1 MAVDV
6 GTAVAYLDL
15 NMTAFNE
22 GLATA
27 ESALAKF
34 KDASSSIG
42 DKLTAVGGIAS
53 NIGSNLTRNLTVPL
67 VGLGK
72 SAIDSYRDFES
83 AFTGVRKTVDAT
95 EEEYEMLSNAIQKM
109 AGETASSAEDI
120 AGVME
125 VAGQLG
131 IDLGKN
137 GEEITE
143 FTKIM
148 VELGDSTN
156 LTAEQ
161 AATALARFMNI
172 TGTATSD
179 VDRLGSTVVDLGNN
193 FAAQEDEITNMAL
206 RLASA
211 GTMAGLTETE
221 ILGLATA
228 MTSVGIRAEAGGSS
242 MSTTLA
248 NIEMAVKKALSG
260 DEGAITQ
267 LNTLADV
274 SGMSASEFANA
285 WENDPI
291 TALKAFL
298 IGLNG
303 VEEKGGSAVLV
314 LDELGMSGIRQSNM
328 LRALSLAGGE
338 LTDAIDLANNAWEE
352 NTALTTEAEK
362 RYDTLDSRI
371 SQLNER
377 WKAMKRDLAELL
389 IPILEKL
396 MDILEKI
403 IGWWN
408 NLSDA
413 EKEHI
418 VKILEVVAALGPLLT
433 IFGRL
438 TSAIGSVMNIGKL
451 LLPILGGFSPA
462 IIPIVGGIALL
473 VKGFVNAWK
482 NSEEFREKIATLF
495 EKLKSIWEKIKPVV
509 DWLADFLANTLVDA
523 ILAVVGVIEEWADAI
538 AGIFDW
544 VGQFID
550 AVKAGDWGKI
560 GDLIIEGI
568 IEGFKT
574 AWKLFTAP
582 IKALF
587 DFIWNV
593 ICDIFGIHS
602 PAEKMKPIG
611 ENIILGIIEGFKGL
625 FGSFL
630 EVLQQLAKMIFDFFQ
645 DAWNGLSSFVSNVW
659 EKISELFSN
668 LWNGV
673 SGFFK
678 NVWEQVSG
686 FFKNVWDKIVGFFS
700 DTWNKITEFFQNVW
714 GKLVDFFEN
723 AWNKIKEFF
732 QNIWDNLKDFFGKIW
747 EIIKNAFET
756 IKNTIVEFF
765 SNIGETLK
773 NLFKGFINLIKELFE
788 TVKNV
793 VTDLIS
799 IITDLIK
806 GFIGVIKNV
815 IETVGDFIKTIID
828 TVKNLVKSVIDGVK
842 TIISNFLEKIQN
854 LWDKIVGAVKEGWEK
869 ITSDIKEKISSIVSV
884 FTEVIP
890 KVLQAGKDIINAIW
904 EGMKS
909 VWNSVSGWFADKFG
923 WIKDFIDKIKSGI
936 SWIGETVGGVFNSHA
951 AGLDYVPYNG
961 YVAKLHQGE
970 RVLTKQEAKEYNDG
984 NNKTGGDTF
993 NFYDV
998 TPNPYEYARQIKR
1011 VKKELLFDN

>member
-1 MAVDV
+1 MAIDV

-22 GLATA
+22 GLSTA
-27 ESALAKF
+27 ESALSKF
-34 KDASSSIG
+34 RDTSASLG
-42 DKLTAVGGIAS
+42 DKLTAVGSVAS
-53 NIGSNLTRNLTVPL
+53 NVGSNLTRNLTVPL

-83 AFTGVRKTVDAT
+83 AFTGVKKTVDAT
-95 EEEYEMLSNAIQKM
+95 EEEYALLSKAIEDM
-109 AGETASSAEDI
+109 AGSTASSAEEI

-131 IDLGKN
+131 IELGKG
-137 GEEITE
+137 GEEITK

-156 LTAEQ
+156 LTAEE

-179 VDRLGSTVVDLGNN
+179 VDKLGATVVDLGNN
-193 FAAQEDEITNMAL
+193 FAAQEDEIVNMSL

-248 NIEMAVKKALSG
+248 NIETAVKKALQG

-267 LNTLADV
+267 LNTLAEV
-274 SGMSASEFANA
+274 SGMTAKEFSNA

-291 TALKAFL
+291 TALKNFL
-298 IGLNG
+298 LGLAG

-338 LTDAIDLANNAWEE
+338 LTDAIDLANNAWKE

-362 RYDTLDSRI
+362 RYGTLDSKI

-377 WKAMKRDLAELL
+377 WKAMKRDIAELL

-413 EKEHI
+413 EKAHI

-433 IFGRL
+433 IFGKL
-438 TSAIGSVMNIGKL
+438 TTAIGSIMNIVKL
-451 LLPILGGFSPA
+451 LGPLIGGFNPVLLA
-462 IIPIVGGIALL
+462 IVGVIALV
-473 VKGFVNAWK
+473 VKGLVDLWK
-482 NSEEFREKIATLF
+482 NSEEFREKVSKLF
-495 EKLKSIWEKIKPVV
+495 EKLKQIWQTLKPIV
-509 DWLADFLANTLVDA
+509 DAIARFLATIFVEVVENAIDLLGTLVDA
-523 ILAVVGVIEEWADAI
+523 IAGFFDWLGDIIDAI
-538 AGIFDW
+538 K
-544 VGQFID
+544 Q
-550 AVKAGDWGKI
+550 GDWAQVGR
-560 GDLIIEGI
+560 LIIEGI

-574 AWKLFTAP
+574 ALSLLFAP
-582 IKALF
+582 IKMLF
-587 DFIWNV
+587 DTIWGF

-602 PAEKMKPIG
+602 PAEAMKPIG
-611 ENIILGIIEGFKGL
+611 ENILLGILEGFKNM
-625 FGSFL
+625 FGAFL
-630 EVLQQLAKMIFDFFQ
+630 DVLKQFAQMVFDFFT
-645 DAWNGLSSFVSNVW
+645 GLWDNLSEFVSNVW
-659 EKISELFSN
+659 SKISEFLST

-673 SGFFK
+673 TEFFS
-678 NVWEQVSG
+678 NVWNSVSTFFADTWDKIVTFFIDAWNNIVE
-686 FFKNVWDKIVGFFS
+686 FFKNVWDKLVGFFE
-700 DTWNKITEFFQNVW
+700 DTWNKITEFFQN
-714 GKLVDFFEN
+714 L
-723 AWNKIKEFF
+723 
-732 QNIWDNLKDFFGKIW
+732 WDNLTDFFGKIW
-747 EIIKNAFET
+747 DIIKEAFET
-756 IKNTIVEFF
+756 IKNTVMEFF
-765 SNIGETLK
+765 STISETLK
-773 NLFKGFINLIKELFE
+773 NLFE
-788 TVKNV
+788 TLKNV
-793 VTDLIS
+793 VTNLMT
-799 IITDLIK
+799 IITELITN
-806 GFIGVIKNV
+806 FIEMIRNV
-815 IETVGDFIKTIID
+815 IDNVRQFVETIVETVKG
-828 TVKNLVKSVIDGVK
+828 LVTSIIDGVK
-842 TIISNFLEKIQN
+842 TIISSFLENIQA

-869 ITSDIKEKISSIVSV
+869 ITNDIKEKINSIVSTI
-884 FTEVIP
+884 TEIIP

-909 VWNSVSGWFADKFG
+909 VWESVSGWFSEKFG
-923 WIKDFIDKIKSGI
+923 WITDFIDKIKSGI
-936 SWIGETVGGVFNSHA
+936 SWIGDAVGGIFNSHA

-961 YVAKLHQGE
+961 YIAKLHQGE
-970 RVLTKQEAKEYNDG
+970 RVLTKQEAKEYNNG
-984 NNKTGGDTF
+984 GGSNGGDTF

-1011 VKKELLFDN
+1011 VKKELLFGN